1 MKYFILFICI
11 LIITFFVYK
20 KLRLKQTFKE
30 KQVDEYF
37 FKDIKHL
44 KDSSKRKL
52 WIHLPSDMNSRDP
65 SERGLTNKINS
76 DYLLICIKSIIDKCA
91 NEYEIILF
99 DDSNFNSLLPD
110 TYVDLSKI
118 SGSLREHYR
127 YISFLSIL
135 HKYGGVFLP
144 CSLFLRK
151 SFSHIDVPKTFFV
164 SQLPNQGL
172 SSSDDKYIYSLKIMG
187 STKENPILGDF
198 INKYKDIV
206 KKDSTN
212 ETIYFTE
219 ELLRKMNIPSI
230 DPKMIGTKSKKDEL
244 ILLDHLMQDQYIEL
258 NEKHIG
264 IYIPHNELLR
274 RTNYNWFIY
283 LNKEDVLESQIF
295 LSKYMLTYS
304 SK

>member
-11 LIITFFVYK
+11 LIITFFIYK
-20 KLRLKQTFKE
+20 KIRLKQTFKE
-30 KQVDEYF
+30 KEVEEYF

-44 KDSSKRKL
+44 KSSIKRKL
-52 WIHLPSDMNSRDP
+52 WIYLPTVINARDP
-65 SERGLTNKINS
+65 GERLTNHINS
-76 DYLLICIKSIIDKCA
+76 DYLLLCIKSIIDKCGDD
-91 NEYEIILF
+91 YDIILF

-110 TYVDLSKI
+110 SYVDLTKV
-118 SGSLREHYR
+118 SGSLSEHYR

-135 HKYGGVFLP
+135 YKYGGVFLP

-151 SFSHIDVPKTFFV
+151 SFSLIDKAKTFFV
-164 SQLPNQGL
+164 SQIPNQGL

-187 STKENPILGDF
+187 SNKENPILGDF

-206 KKDSTN
+206 KKDTTN
-212 ETIYFTE
+212 ESIYFTE
-219 ELLRKMNIPSI
+219 ELLRKMNIPFI
-230 DPKMIGTKSKKDEL
+230 EPKMFGCKNKNDEL

-274 RTNYNWFIY
+274 RTNYNWFVY
-283 LNKEDVLESQIF
+283 LKNEDVLESQIF

-304 SK
+304 TK